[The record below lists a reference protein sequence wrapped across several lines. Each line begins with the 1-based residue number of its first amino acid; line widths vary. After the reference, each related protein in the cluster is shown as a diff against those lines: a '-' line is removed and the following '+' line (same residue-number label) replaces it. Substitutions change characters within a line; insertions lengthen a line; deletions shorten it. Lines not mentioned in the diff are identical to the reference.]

1 MCAECVHLLLA
12 HNAPVKMKNLLGW
25 TPLAEA
31 ISYGNRQTSELRHYS
46 FLKSYELWSTVCIY
60 SYSAVDFFS
69 NLGIDSPL
77 GDFNPQLK
85 CTFGGGGLLE
95 DTKQPQMIK
104 HSGYELD
111 TIEQNRGL

>member
-85 CTFGGGGLLE
+85 CTFWGRRAIRRYKAAT
-95 DTKQPQMIK
+95 DDKAQWI
-104 HSGYELD
+104 
-111 TIEQNRGL
+111 

>member
-46 FLKSYELWSTVCIY
+46 FLKSCELWSTVCIY
-60 SYSAVDFFS
+60 IYSYSVVEEFS
-69 NLGIDSPL
+69 SLDIVSPL

-85 CTFGGGGLLE
+85 YMFWGCF
-95 DTKQPQMIK
+95 
-104 HSGYELD
+104 Y
-111 TIEQNRGL
+111 